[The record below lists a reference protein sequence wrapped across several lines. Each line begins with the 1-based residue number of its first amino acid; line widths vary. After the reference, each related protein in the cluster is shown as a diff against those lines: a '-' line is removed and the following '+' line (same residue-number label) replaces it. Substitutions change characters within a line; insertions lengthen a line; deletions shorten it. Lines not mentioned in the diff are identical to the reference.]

1 MSKEFRIVKTSSKTA
16 YSLGGYSDKISPSQ
30 LLIKIPLEKAFAV
43 VKDGYIDHIP
53 YSYKGDGSPVPAEE
67 LMSIIIK
74 DNRRTLSINAKG
86 AQSREQYGTRWFIDY
101 SEELDS
107 WFRENNITIPEDK
120 RSIYQKAKEMAMY
133 GLQMRGLTDEPVK
146 SPGQIALEKA
156 HEEKAQK
163 EVDDLKAQL
172 EAALAKNKE
181 LEEAV
186 KEPPKIVKDSK
197 IKEKEVIKV

>member
-30 LLIKIPLEKAFAV
+30 LLIKIPLEKAFAI
-43 VKDGYIDHIP
+43 VKDGYIDNIP

-101 SEELDS
+101 SEELDG

-120 RSIYQKAKEMAMY
+120 RSIYQKAKEIAMY

-146 SPGQIALEKA
+146 SPGQVALEKA

-181 LEEAV
+181 LENAV
-186 KEPPKIVKDSK
+186 KETPKIVKDSK

>member
-1 MSKEFRIVKTSSKTA
+1 MTKEFRIVKTSSKTA
-16 YSLGGYSDKISPSQ
+16 YSLGGYSEKINPSQ
-30 LLIKIPLEKAFAV
+30 LLIKIPLEKAFV
-43 VKDGYIDHIP
+43 TVRDGFIDNIP

-67 LMSIIIK
+67 LMSILIK
-74 DNRRTLSINAKG
+74 DNRQTLSINAKG
-86 AQSREQYGTRWFIDY
+86 PQSRQQYGTRWFIDY

-107 WFRENNITIPEDK
+107 WFKENNVAIPDDK

-146 SPGQIALEKA
+146 SPGQAALEAA
-156 HEEKAQK
+156 HEEKAKK

-181 LEEAV
+181 LEAAA
-186 KEPPKIVKDSK
+186 KESPKTVKDSK
-197 IKEKEVIKV
+197 IKDKEVAKV